1 MTTTNRNDI
10 ICIMAGRINDNKI
23 FLVNYQTA
31 YDGTRAT
38 VTHVAAVSAD
48 GKVRREW
55 DSLDAALHGVSEL
68 GAVVAYV
75 WDMST
80 WGCFL
85 DHYALSRGMKHAD
98 EVERTNAYGRVADEC
113 WNALY
118 AAGRGVMNF
127 KLTLR
132 RTRKT
137 HNFGGGRIGALHTVE
152 YRGLSAF
159 FGGMRLDET
168 ATACNADGEGADA
181 LRVIYMEYVRIY
193 SRLSGEDVQTRAYMS
208 RVYTIGGAARRKY
221 LQTRYG
227 VDSLARYQKEHSATE
242 AMEDYLR
249 ERRLLLSGMCFF
261 PDAAVRKLHTGT
273 LYKYDVNSLYT
284 SIADTAGELG
294 FPEETDFNAFCRD
307 RSDEYAYIIV
317 VKDFRAWLKK
327 DAAPVFQSPFPAVGG
342 TGNNINIDHQIAMFR
357 ELWDALHKYY
367 LFEDFEIVTVL
378 RCKKLNDPAIVQYNR
393 YFEGEK
399 MKADAEGDKLL
410 RRVCK
415 LYMNNII
422 GKMSQK
428 TKYIPIIPRYN
439 AANDM
444 VAFARGEMVDNWEKG
459 HFDFVRGAYIYTL
472 ARVRVME
479 DIYRF
484 MGAKS
489 GIYHYYTDTDSIVT
503 DLKMPEDAI
512 DPRKIGAYKV
522 ERTYDA
528 FGVIGKKV
536 YYGHSAE
543 AGDEL
548 ICAGIPRGL
557 VLSQIADAYGD
568 LPPDGVFCVLKMD
581 MKYHVPRHIRVSGG
595 AACVDIEVKISEV
608 ENGICDS
615 LFTVG

>member
-1 MTTTNRNDI
+1 MYV
-10 ICIMAGRINDNKI
+10 MAGRISDNKI
-23 FLVNYQTA
+23 FLVDYQTA
-31 YDGTRAT
+31 YDGTRST

-48 GKVRREW
+48 GKVHREW
-55 DSLDAALHGVSEL
+55 DDLDAALHGISEL

-85 DHYALSRGMKHAD
+85 DYYALSRGMKHAD
-98 EVERTNAYGRVADEC
+98 EAERANAYGRVNEEC

-159 FGGMRLDET
+159 FGGMRIDE
-168 ATACNADGEGADA
+168 AAAACKTDGDGVDA
-181 LRVIYMEYVRIY
+181 LRGIYAEYIRVY
-193 SRLSGEDVQTRAYMS
+193 SRLSGEDVQTRSYMS

-221 LQTRYG
+221 LRTRYG
-227 VDSLARYQKEHSATE
+227 VDSLARYQKEHPATE

-261 PDAAVRKLHTGT
+261 SDTSVRKLHTAT
-273 LYKYDVNSLYT
+273 LYKKYDVNSLYT
-284 SIADTAGELG
+284 SIADTAGELAS
-294 FPEETDFNAFCRD
+294 PEKTDFNAFCRE
-307 RSDEYAYIIV
+307 RSGEYAYIII

-327 DAAPVFQSPFPAVGG
+327 GAAPVFESPFPAVGG
-342 TGNNINIDHQIAMFR
+342 TGNNINIDHQFAMFR

-378 RCKKLNDPAIVQYNR
+378 RCKKLNDTAIVQYNR

-399 MKADAEGDKLL
+399 MKADAEGDKML

-444 VAFARGEMVDNWEKG
+444 VVFARGELVDNWEKG

-479 DIYRF
+479 DIYRI

-489 GIYHYYTDTDSIVT
+489 GTHHYYTDTDSIVT
-503 DLKMPEDAI
+503 DLQMGAADI

-543 AGDEL
+543 VGNEL

-557 VLSQIADAYGD
+557 VLSQIAEAYGD
-568 LPPDGVFCVLKMD
+568 LPPDGVFDVLKMD
-581 MKYHVPRHIRVSGG
+581 IKYHVPRHIRVSGG

-608 ENGICDS
+608 KDGIYDS